1 MSRRWTGIVAGLVLG
16 GLLAGG
22 LLAVR
27 YRGLPEL
34 HWPRLEGRTSVNGGG
49 GDSSAN
55 GGGSGISS
63 GNTSGNSS
71 GGTAGDTLTL
81 GQERDNAIVRATQK
95 VAPAVVSINVI
106 QAQAMRSRN
115 MDLWVRLGLIPEREY
130 YRQVANI
137 GSGVILSDDGYI
149 VTNLHVIQGAVQVV
163 VTLSDGR
170 QYQARLV
177 DEIDVYDL
185 AVLQITGEDLPV
197 ALLDEGDDLQIGEW
211 AIAIGSPYG
220 YLLADTQPTVTVGV
234 ISALNRDIKSSGDN
248 DQFYLGMIQTDAAI
262 NPGNSGGP
270 LVNTEG
276 KVVGINTFIF
286 SDTGGSVGIGF
297 AVPASRVRTV
307 LDEVRQFGHFREP
320 GLGFHLLKLTPGLM
334 QQMQVS
340 DPVGFLVVRVETNSP
355 AWQAG
360 LRPGDILREVAGV
373 PFDSADILRRLVYE
387 ANVDDR
393 LWFVAERKGERW
405 TGQIVIG
412 EQQEQ

>member
-1 MSRRWTGIVAGLVLG
+1 MGNRGAAIAI
-16 GLLAGG
+16 GLLLGVLLGAG

-27 YRGLPEL
+27 HGGLPTL
-34 HWPRLEGRTSVNGGG
+34 KWPESAESGMAQGSDRQDADGGAEDDSTIAGAGEGSEDLSRQRT
-49 GDSSAN
+49 
-55 GGGSGISS
+55 
-63 GNTSGNSS
+63 
-71 GGTAGDTLTL
+71 
-81 GQERDNAIVRATQK
+81 NAIVRATRE

-106 QAQAMRSRN
+106 QAQSVRN
-115 MDLWVRLGLIPEREY
+115 RNLDLWARLGLIPQREY

-137 GSGVILSDDGYI
+137 GSGVILSEDGYI
-149 VTNLHVIQGAVQVV
+149 VTNRHVIEGAVQVV

-177 DEIDVYDL
+177 DEVAVYDL
-185 AVLQITGEDLPV
+185 AVLQITGDNLPV
-197 ALLDEGDDLQIGEW
+197 AQLAAEDDLQIGEW

-234 ISALNRDIKSSGDN
+234 ISALNRDIKKSGDS

-276 KVVGINTFIF
+276 VVVGINTFIF
-286 SDTGGSVGIGF
+286 SDSGGSVGIGF

-307 LDEVRQFGHFREP
+307 LDEVREFGHFREP
-320 GLGFHLLKLTPGLM
+320 GLGFHLLKLTPGIMAQLN
-334 QQMQVS
+334 VE
-340 DPVGFLVVRVETNSP
+340 DPVGFLVVRVEPDSP
-355 AWQAG
+355 AWKAG
-360 LRPGDILREVAGV
+360 LRPYDILREVEGR

-393 LWFVAERKGERW
+393 LRFTAERGGERW
-405 TGQIVIG
+405 DGEIIIG
-412 EQQEQ
+412 EQQQQP